1 MFNQENYLNLLCS
14 IAPKKIES
22 EEQYEKYLPIVE
34 SFLFATTRTEEQE
47 MVGHIL
53 ALLVEEY
60 EEKHYPIPELTPLEF
75 LKGTMENLELKQKDL
90 VGILGSKGVV
100 SEVLNGKREISKAQA
115 KALGEYFKVS
125 YKNFL

>member
-53 ALLVEEY
+53 ALLVEEC
-60 EEKHYPIPELTPLEF
+60 
-75 LKGTMENLELKQKDL
+75 KQPR
-90 VGILGSKGVV
+90 S
-100 SEVLNGKREISKAQA
+100 
-115 KALGEYFKVS
+115 
-125 YKNFL
+125 